1 MKRIGMAPWIREAM
15 DLATEGR
22 LERRAESL
30 HVTVST
36 IHERSGDWRVRVTHT
51 SKPWSVVLRGE
62 GPLEAVV
69 AGALDDFEEAFAFT
83 AEELVVIASQSD
95 IPVGRA

>member
-1 MKRIGMAPWIREAM
+1 M

-36 IHERSGDWRVRVTHT
+36 IHERTGEWRVRVTHT

-62 GPLEAVV
+62 GPLEAVLE
-69 AGALDDFEEAFAFT
+69 GAFQDFEERYAFT
-83 AEELVVIASQSD
+83 AEELVVIASQSG
-95 IPVGRA
+95 IPVERG